1 MMSNIKDNFGSFILH
16 VIIVMTMYVGSVFHF
31 MVNIYYP
38 AIFLIALFVISGA
51 HATLE
56 SQMKRTPISLL
67 YPLLAIVSS
76 FFIINDKPLAET
88 IFFSFLFLIAL
99 GYFTRKTFRPGQKI

>member
-1 MMSNIKDNFGSFILH
+1 MLSNINYNLGSLIIH
-16 VIIVMTMYVGSVFHF
+16 VIIVMTMYVASVFHVI
-31 MVNIYYP
+31 VNIHYP
-38 AIFLIALFVISGA
+38 VIFLIALFVICGA

-56 SQMKRTPISLL
+56 SQMKKTPISML

-76 FFIINDKPLAET
+76 FFIISDKPVAET